1 MNIKKSIIRQKLYEE
16 CEKIKDK
23 DIFDLSA
30 KEKLTIIKFM
40 LNISDQKLA
49 KLLNISRMTMYY
61 ILKNKTVKY
70 FTEDKLTDFFC
81 SIIFE
86 EKN

>member
-1 MNIKKSIIRQKLYEE
+1 
-16 CEKIKDK
+16 
-23 DIFDLSA
+23 
-30 KEKLTIIKFM
+30 M